1 MVDRSQGTEVD
12 VYPNQPR
19 SQGGWPDQPP
29 QYSERPGEDEAG
41 SGSAPYGSGAPG
53 TQRQGGRPLRPRRRR
68 GRGWIALLVVLVV
81 LAVLFVIGDQVA
93 KAYAQNTIASK
104 IQSSS
109 GMSAKPSVTIE
120 GFPFLT
126 QVAAHDVRVI
136 DLSANN
142 VPAGKFDISS
152 VKAKATG
159 VHLNSSFSGA
169 TIDQINGTALI
180 TFASL
185 EQGLGVQGV
194 ATISADPADG
204 PNAVKL
210 SAGAIG
216 SVTGKVEQTAPDQ
229 VMIQMGSLSG
239 LASLLNGAVPVQT
252 QTITIPKLPMGLV
265 VHSVSVTSQGIV
277 ATASAQ
283 HTTLTQ

>member
-29 QYSERPGEDEAG
+29 QYSERLSDDEARFG
-41 SGSAPYGSGAPG
+41 PDASSD
-53 TQRQGGRPLRPRRRR
+53 QRRGGRPLPRRRRR
-68 GRGWIALLVVLVV
+68 GRGWIALLIVLVV

-104 IQSSS
+104 IESSS
-109 GMSAKPSVTIE
+109 GMASKPSVNIE

-126 QVAAHDVRVI
+126 QVAEHDVRAI
-136 DLSANN
+136 DVSANN
-142 VPAGKFDISS
+142 VQAGKFDISS

-169 TIDQINGTALI
+169 TVDQINGTALI

-194 ATISADPADG
+194 ATITADPADG

-210 SAGAIG
+210 SAGALG
-216 SVTGKVEQTAPDQ
+216 SVTGKVELTSPNELT
-229 VMIQMGSLSG
+229 IQMGSLSG
-239 LASLLNGAVPVQT
+239 LASLLNGAVPLQT
-252 QTITIPKLPMGLV
+252 QTIQIPKLPMGLV
-265 VHSVSVTSQGIV
+265 VRSVSVTSQGIV
-277 ATASAQ
+277 GTASAQ
-283 HTTLTQ
+283 NTTLTQ

>member
-1 MVDRSQGTEVD
+1 MVHRSQGTEVD
-12 VYPNQPR
+12 VYPNEPR
-19 SQGGWPDQPP
+19 SQGGWPAQPS
-29 QYSERPGEDEAG
+29 QYSERPSDDEAR
-41 SGSAPYGSGAPG
+41 YGVD
-53 TQRQGGRPLRPRRRR
+53 QRQGMRPFPPRRRR
-68 GRGWIALLVVLVV
+68 RRGWIALIIVLVV
-81 LAVLFVIGDQVA
+81 LAGIFVIGDQVA
-93 KAYAQNTIASK
+93 KAYAQNTIASN

-109 GMSAKPSVTIE
+109 QMSAKPSVTIE

-136 DLSANN
+136 DVSATN
-142 VPAGKFDISS
+142 VQAGKFDVASI
-152 VKAKATG
+152 KAKATG

-210 SAGAIG
+210 SAGVIG
-216 SVTGKVEQTAPDQ
+216 SVTGKVELTSPNE
-229 VMIQMGSLSG
+229 VTIQMGSLSG
-239 LASLLNGAVPVQT
+239 LASLLNGAIPVQN
-252 QTITIPKLPMGLV
+252 QTIQIPKLPMGLV
-265 VHSVSVTSQGIV
+265 VRSVSVTSQGIV
-277 ATASAQ
+277 GTASAQ

>member
-12 VYPNQPR
+12 VYPNEPR

-29 QYSERPGEDEAG
+29 QYSERLSDDELR
-41 SGSAPYGSGAPG
+41 SGLGQPEGARALP
-53 TQRQGGRPLRPRRRR
+53 RRRRR
-68 GRGWIALLVVLVV
+68 GRGWIALLIVLVV

-104 IQSSS
+104 IESSS
-109 GMSAKPSVTIE
+109 GMSSKPSVTIE

-126 QVAAHDVRVI
+126 QVARHDVGVI
-136 DLSANN
+136 DVSANN

-194 ATISADPADG
+194 ATITADPAGG

-210 SAGAIG
+210 SAGVIG
-216 SVTGKVEQTAPDQ
+216 SVTGKVELTSPNE
-229 VMIQMGSLSG
+229 VTIQMGSLSG

-252 QTITIPKLPMGLV
+252 QTIQIPKLPMGLV
-265 VHSVSVTSQGIV
+265 LQNVSVTNQGIV
-277 ATASAQ
+277 GTASAQ
-283 HTTLTQ
+283 NTTLTQ

>member
-29 QYSERPGEDEAG
+29 QYSERPGDDEARFG
-41 SGSAPYGSGAPG
+41 PGASA
-53 TQRQGGRPLRPRRRR
+53 TQRQGARSLPRRRRR

-93 KAYAQNTIASK
+93 KAYAQNTVAAK

-109 GMSAKPSVTIE
+109 GMPSKPSVNIE

-126 QVAAHDVRVI
+126 QVAQHDVRVI
-136 DLSANN
+136 DVSANN
-142 VPAGKFDISS
+142 VPAGKFNISS
-152 VKAKATG
+152 IKAKATG

-169 TIDQINGTALI
+169 TVDQINGSALI

-194 ATISADPADG
+194 ATITADPADG
-204 PNAVKL
+204 PNAVKV

-216 SVTGKVEQTAPDQ
+216 SVTGKVELTSPHEIA
-229 VMIQMGSLSG
+229 IQLGSLSG
-239 LASLLNGAVPVQT
+239 LASLLNGAVPLQN
-252 QTITIPKLPMGLV
+252 QTIQIPKLPMGLV
-265 VHSVSVTSQGIV
+265 VQSVSVTNQGIV
-277 ATASAQ
+277 GTASAQ
-283 HTTLTQ
+283 NTTLTQ

>member
-1 MVDRSQGTEVD
+1 MVHRRQGTEVD

-19 SQGGWPDQPP
+19 PQGGWPDQPP
-29 QYSERPGEDEAG
+29 QYSGRPGDDEAR
-41 SGSAPYGSGAPG
+41 SGSEPYGYGASGP
-53 TQRQGGRPLRPRRRR
+53 RQGVRPLPPRRRR
-68 GRGWIALLVVLVV
+68 RRGWIALLIVLVV

-104 IQSSS
+104 IESSS
-109 GMSAKPSVTIE
+109 GMAAKPSVSIE

-126 QVAAHDVRVI
+126 QVAAHDVGAI
-136 DLSANN
+136 DISASN

-169 TIDQINGTALI
+169 TVDQINGTALI

-185 EQGLGVQGV
+185 EQGLGLQGV
-194 ATISADPADG
+194 ASISADPADG

-216 SVTGKVEQTAPDQ
+216 SVTGKVELTAPNE
-229 VMIQMGSLSG
+229 VTVQMGSLSG
-239 LASLLNGAVPVQT
+239 LASLLNGVLPLQT
-252 QTITIPKLPMGLV
+252 QTIQIPKLPMGLV
-265 VHSVSVTSQGIV
+265 VRSVSVTSQGIV

-283 HTTLTQ
+283 NTTLTQ

>member
-1 MVDRSQGTEVD
+1 MVDRTQGTEVD
-12 VYPNQPR
+12 VYQNQPR
-19 SQGGWPDQPP
+19 SQGSWPAQPP
-29 QYSERPGEDEAG
+29 RYSGQPSGGEERFGSERR
-41 SGSAPYGSGAPG
+41 GA
-53 TQRQGGRPLRPRRRR
+53 RPLPPRRRR

-81 LAVLFVIGDQVA
+81 LAVLFVIADQVA

-104 IQSSS
+104 VQSSS
-109 GMSAKPSVTIE
+109 GLSAKPSVTIE

-126 QVAAHDVRVI
+126 QVATHDVRAI
-136 DLSANN
+136 DLSASN
-142 VPAGKFDISS
+142 VPAGKFDITSI
-152 VKAKATG
+152 KAKATG
-159 VHLNSSFSGA
+159 VHLNSSFSSA
-169 TIDQINGTALI
+169 TIDQINGTGLI
-180 TFASL
+180 TFAAL

-216 SVTGKVEQTAPDQ
+216 SITGKVEETAPDQ
-229 VMIQMGSLSG
+229 ITIQMGSLSG

-252 QTITIPKLPMGLV
+252 QTIQIPKLPMGLV
-265 VHSVSVTSQGIV
+265 VRSVSVTGQGIV

-283 HTTLTQ
+283 HTTLSQ

>member
-1 MVDRSQGTEVD
+1 MVDRSQRTEVD
-12 VYPNQPR
+12 VYQNQPR
-19 SQGGWPDQPP
+19 SQGGWPAQPP
-29 QYSERPGEDEAG
+29 QHSERPGDDEAG
-41 SGSAPYGSGAPG
+41 FGSEPGPLSRGA
-53 TQRQGGRPLRPRRRR
+53 RPRPPRRRR
-68 GRGWIALLVVLVV
+68 GRGWIALLVVLAV

-104 IQSSS
+104 VQSSS

-142 VPAGKFDISS
+142 VPAGKFAITS

-169 TIDQINGTALI
+169 TIDQIHGTALI

-185 EQGLGVQGV
+185 EQGLGLQGV

-216 SVTGKVEQTAPDQ
+216 SVTGKVEATAPNQ
-229 VMIQMGSLSG
+229 VTIQMGALSG

-252 QTITIPKLPMGLV
+252 QTIQIPKLPMGLV
-265 VHSVSVTSQGIV
+265 VRSVSVTSQGIV

>member
-1 MVDRSQGTEVD
+1 MVHRSQGTEVD
-12 VYPNQPR
+12 VYANQPR

-29 QYSERPGEDEAG
+29 QYSGRPGDDEAR
-41 SGSAPYGSGAPG
+41 SGSEPYGYGLPG
-53 TQRQGGRPLRPRRRR
+53 TRQEVRPLPRRRR
-68 GRGWIALLVVLVV
+68 RGWIALLVVLVV

-104 IQSSS
+104 IESSS
-109 GMSAKPSVTIE
+109 GMSAKPSVSIE

-126 QVAAHDVRVI
+126 QVAAHDVGVI
-136 DLSANN
+136 DISASN

-169 TIDQINGTALI
+169 TVDQINGTALI

-185 EQGLGVQGV
+185 EQGLGLQGV
-194 ATISADPADG
+194 ASISADPADG

-216 SVTGKVEQTAPDQ
+216 SVTGKVELTAPNE
-229 VMIQMGSLSG
+229 VTVQMGSLSG
-239 LASLLNGAVPVQT
+239 LASLLNGVLPLQT
-252 QTITIPKLPMGLV
+252 QTIQIPKLPMGLV
-265 VHSVSVTSQGIV
+265 VRSVSVTSQGIV

-283 HTTLTQ
+283 NTTLTQ

>member
-1 MVDRSQGTEVD
+1 MVHRSQGTEVD

-29 QYSERPGEDEAG
+29 QYSGRPGDDEAR
-41 SGSAPYGSGAPG
+41 SGSEPYGYGAPG
-53 TQRQGGRPLRPRRRR
+53 TSQGVRPLPRRRR
-68 GRGWIALLVVLVV
+68 RRGWIALLIVLVV
-81 LAVLFVIGDQVA
+81 LAVLFVIGDQMA

-104 IQSSS
+104 IESSS
-109 GMSAKPSVTIE
+109 GMSAKPSVSIE

-126 QVAAHDVRVI
+126 QVAAHDVGVI
-136 DLSANN
+136 DISATN

-169 TIDQINGTALI
+169 TVDQINGTALI

-185 EQGLGVQGV
+185 EQGLGLQGV
-194 ATISADPADG
+194 ASITADPADG

-216 SVTGKVEQTAPDQ
+216 SVTGKVELTAPNE
-229 VMIQMGSLSG
+229 VTVQMGSLSG
-239 LASLLNGAVPVQT
+239 LASLLNGVLPLQT
-252 QTITIPKLPMGLV
+252 QTIQIPKLPMGLV
-265 VHSVSVTSQGIV
+265 VRSVSVTSQGIV